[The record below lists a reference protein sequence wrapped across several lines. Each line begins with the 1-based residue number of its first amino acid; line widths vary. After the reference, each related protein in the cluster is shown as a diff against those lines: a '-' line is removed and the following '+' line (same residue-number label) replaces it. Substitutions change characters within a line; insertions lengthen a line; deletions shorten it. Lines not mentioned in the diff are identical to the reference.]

1 MAAKV
6 TEGLTA
12 RFKSLVGV
20 ANTLAALEPEREGK
34 RVRYIVELAERQC
47 QGYQALTV
55 PLLDHSRAGAELA

>member
-34 RVRYIVELAERQC
+34 RVRYIVELAE
-47 QGYQALTV
+47 
-55 PLLDHSRAGAELA
+55 